1 MLLRKMS
8 SVIGKG
14 EQKLRT
20 IRRIFIKWP
29 ADVKAKINAIEVN
42 RESIKKK
49 ETVVC
54 LGKNSSCIT
63 IL

>member
-8 SVIGKG
+8 FVIGKG

-20 IRRIFIKWP
+20 IRKVFIKWP

-42 RESIKKK
+42 HESIKKRNC
-49 ETVVC
+49 C
-54 LGKNSSCIT
+54 LLRK
-63 IL
+63 